1 MSSQLDPISIARLP
15 EKQREETIRGILQS
29 LFTMKEDQAFQALRS
44 VISTL
49 AERATDEEYIN
60 WCRTTMTILASYPD
74 DVVRAGLALRSR
86 VVASLDKRLADR
98 DAQIINRVMGLLD
111 EGTRQKLLRN
121 MK

>member
-1 MSSQLDPISIARLP
+1 MDPISIARLP